1 VARFLLLFLERSAR
15 KGGTL
20 VQRFKKLLVAITP
33 DMQEQP
39 ALRRAIQLAQSN
51 DAELDVIEVM
61 EETPH
66 HMGLL
71 MKRLRVE
78 ATLEDI
84 KRETMLSRDQNV
96 YPMPSCGTGDKGSIG

>member
-1 VARFLLLFLERSAR
+1 
-15 KGGTL
+15 
-20 VQRFKKLLVAITP
+20 
-33 DMQEQP
+33 
-39 ALRRAIQLAQSN
+39 
-51 DAELDVIEVM
+51 LDVIEVM

-66 HMGLL
+66 HAGLL

-78 ATLEDI
+78 AALEDI